1 MNFIFFVLW
10 IEGAIGFMV
19 GFILTLVEGG
29 IELRDIFESTMFQ
42 YENLTWLGYILYSLL
57 LIIVFP
63 IFIFIVIGNL
73 LVRLVE
79 ILINLCIKK

>member
-1 MNFIFFVLW
+1 LW
-10 IEGAIGFMV
+10 IEGTIGFMV

-29 IELRDIFESTMFQ
+29 VELRDTFESVMFQ
-42 YENLTWLGYILYSLL
+42 YENLTWFGYILYSLL

-63 IFIFIVIGNL
+63 IFLFIAIGNL

-79 ILINLCIKK
+79 ILINLCIKNKR